1 MFKIIAFFIITLFA
15 RIMWGLVCG
24 KHLHDCIT
32 SLSRSLGHEISLTP
46 PVYIQVPVSS
56 QESERSSGSCTK
68 PGKWAVVRFLYQA
81 RKVSG
86 RQVPV
91 PSQESERLSGSRT
104 KPGKLAVVYLYVIG
118 FSLFLRYYCCIL
130 ELFRQC
136 DIFVPTVWH
145 FCSDSVIFLFFIFIK
160 TWII

>member
-68 PGKWAVVRFLYQA
+68 PGKWAVVRFPYQA

-86 RQVPV
+86 RVFVCYWIFPLSTILLLYFRTVPTV
-91 PSQESERLSGSRT
+91 WYFCSDSVT
-104 KPGKLAVVYLYVIG
+104 
-118 FSLFLRYYCCIL
+118 F
-130 ELFRQC
+130 LFRQC
-136 DIFVPTVWH
+136 DIFVFH
-145 FCSDSVIFLFFIFIK
+145 FY
-160 TWII
+160 